1 VKGAVDVMGRAVGL
15 WEMGMKPKL
24 MSCPVEEAFELLI
37 GPELVVPTERVRV
50 EALLLLLLLPEPMLS
65 WAQLLEV
72 LYAAAEEPDGK

>member
-1 VKGAVDVMGRAVGL
+1 VQYTFCGDSAESEAVKGAVDVMGRAVGL

-37 GPELVVPTERVRV
+37 GPELAVPIERVRV

-65 WAQLLEV
+65 
-72 LYAAAEEPDGK
+72 